1 MINNITNIVDNEELC
16 TKCIGLSNGRQQANE
31 DIKEYYLMNEKKK
44 KKEKLINNLIEINKM
59 KHENEFLEDIIIN
72 NNDDYNKRI
81 VNCKNKYACLKLLMN
96 HLNNVSKDVNNTN
109 RMIEEL
115 KIEKMMLMEEM
126 LNIKNT
132 LDNLRM

>member
-1 MINNITNIVDNEELC
+1 M
-16 TKCIGLSNGRQQANE
+16 TKI
-31 DIKEYYLMNEKKK
+31 
-44 KKEKLINNLIEINKM
+44 
-59 KHENEFLEDIIIN
+59 
-72 NNDDYNKRI
+72 I
-81 VNCKNKYACLKLLMN
+81 VNCKNKYTCLKLLMN